1 LKNPRPLLSLKK
13 KPMATS
19 LSNMSTYRADPRL
32 NQSTLKLWLDNEPS
46 IAAWLMEHP
55 KPPSEVMSIGTWTHK
70 LIETNM
76 AEKPLIPPYE
86 DFKTKEARAWK
97 EANPDFLKQDD
108 FDKACGMA
116 QSVLKAFPNLHT
128 DGGKFEVEYYDENR
142 KALLDYVSPC
152 GKIGYDLKT
161 TPATNL
167 DKFRRDCSKFRYE
180 VQAAWYSD
188 IAKLDAFYFVGVS
201 SAKPHPIFLIKA
213 CRASLNHGSLLI
225 KRALRA
231 ISEHEG
237 KSERPINLA
246 DAADMWEK
254 Q

>member
-1 LKNPRPLLSLKK
+1 
-13 KPMATS
+13 
-19 LSNMSTYRADPRL
+19 MSTYRADPRL

-46 IAAWLMEHP
+46 IAAWVMANPE
-55 KPPSEVMSIGTWTHK
+55 PPSAAMSIGTWTHK

-76 AEKPLIPPYE
+76 QEKPLISPYDE
-86 DFKTKEARAWK
+86 FRT
-97 EANPDFLKQDD
+97 N
-108 FDKACGMA
+108 KACGMA
-116 QSVLKAFPNLHT
+116 QSVLKAFPNLHIE
-128 DGGKFEVEYYDENR
+128 GGKFEVEYYDENR

-152 GKIGYDLKT
+152 GKIGFDWKT
-161 TPATNL
+161 TAATNL
-167 DKFRRDCSKFRYE
+167 DNFRRDCSKYRYE
-180 VQAAWYSD
+180 IQAAWYSD
-188 IAKLDAFYFVGVS
+188 LAKLDEFYFVGVS

-213 CRASLNHGSLLI
+213 CRASLNHGACLI

-237 KSERPINLA
+237 KSERPMNLA

>member
-1 LKNPRPLLSLKK
+1 
-13 KPMATS
+13 
-19 LSNMSTYRADPRL
+19 MSTYRADPRL

-46 IAAWLMEHP
+46 IAAWVMANPE
-55 KPPSEVMSIGTWTHK
+55 PPSTAMSIGTWTHK

-76 AEKPLIPPYE
+76 QEKPLISPYD
-86 DFKTKEARAWK
+86 DFRTKEAKAWK
-97 EANPDFLKQDD
+97 EANPDFLKQEE

-128 DGGKFEVEYYDENR
+128 EGGKFEVEYYDENR

-152 GKIGYDLKT
+152 GKIGFDWKT
-161 TPATNL
+161 TAATNV
-167 DKFRRDCSKFRYE
+167 DNFRRDCSKYRYE

-188 IAKLDAFYFVGVS
+188 LAKLEEFYFVGVS
-201 SAKPHPIFLIKA
+201 SVQPHPIFLIKA
-213 CRASLNHGSLLI
+213 CRASLNHGACLI

-231 ISEHEG
+231 ISDHEG
-237 KSERPINLA
+237 KSARPMNLA